1 MPSEVKLEGFDQ
13 LLENIQ
19 QLGDRASRV
28 ENQALRAGALK
39 LQKAIAIRAPRSN
52 ESNDHAADHIGIS
65 KVKLTNGIKTVSV
78 GVERTDNSKYFYM
91 KFIEYGTSKMVARP
105 FMAPAAAE
113 SQKDIVDA
121 MANVLKGAITG
132 V

>member
-13 LLENIQ
+13 LLTNIQ
-19 QLGDRASRV
+19 QLGDKASRV
-28 ENQALRAGALK
+28 ENQALRAGAVK
-39 LQKAIAIRAPRSN
+39 LLKAISIRAPRSTLTK
-52 ESNDHAADHIGIS
+52 EHFADHIGIS

-78 GVERTDNSKYFYM
+78 GVEKTDNSKFFYA
-91 KFIEYGTSKMVARP
+91 KFIEWGTSKLSPSP

-121 MANVLKGAITG
+121 MADVLRGAVSG